1 MIWTYRVFCDSQ
13 GRYSIR
19 EVFYERD
26 GSLIDYG
33 KSPVAA
39 LSNSQEDL
47 MQLIQGFKEA
57 FELPVLSVEE
67 VDAQIAELPEK
78 AKSDAFGG
86 SQSDHRT
93 RNISLQ
99 QVIAELDIKADSVG

>member
-13 GRYSIR
+13 GCYSIR

-26 GSLIDYG
+26 GKLIDYG

-39 LSNSQEDL
+39 LSNSPEEL
-47 MQLIQGFKEA
+47 MQLIQWFKEA
-57 FELPVLSVEE
+57 FEWPVLSLEE
-67 VDAQIAELPEK
+67 VDAQIAPLPK
-78 AKSDAFGG
+78 RAKSD
-86 SQSDHRT
+86 RT
-93 RNISLQ
+93 RNVSLQ